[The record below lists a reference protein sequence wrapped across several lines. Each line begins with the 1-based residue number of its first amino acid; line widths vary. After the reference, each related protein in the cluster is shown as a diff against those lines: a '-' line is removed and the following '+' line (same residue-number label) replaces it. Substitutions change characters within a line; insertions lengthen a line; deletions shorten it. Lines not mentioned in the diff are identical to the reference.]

1 MMMLFVLAAAATTA
15 PTPPTPIERRC
26 VAVIATIAYEQGKGR
41 WKTLPAIGG
50 SGGEYAAI
58 IGARLID
65 EAGMTQDAAAQVFR
79 DEAAAF
85 KTRPFDSAE
94 AEGCVTIM
102 QATLAAEPLPEPE
115 R

>member
-1 MMMLFVLAAAATTA
+1 MIAYFALAAAVSAT

-26 VAVIATIAYEQGKGR
+26 VAVIATVAYEQARGR
-41 WKTLPAIGG
+41 WKTLPPIGG

-58 IGARLID
+58 VGARLID
-65 EAGMTQDAAAQVFR
+65 EAGMTEAAAAQALR

-85 KTRPFDSAE
+85 KARPFDKAE
-94 AEGCVTIM
+94 AEGCLTIM
-102 QATLAAEPLPEPE
+102 EATLAAQPLPEPK

>member
-1 MMMLFVLAAAATTA
+1 MIMLLALQAAATA
-15 PTPPTPIERRC
+15 LPTPPTAIERRC
-26 VAVIATIAYEQGKGR
+26 VAVIATVAYEQARGR

-65 EAGMTQDAAAQVFR
+65 EAGMTEAAAGQVFR

-85 KTRPFDSAE
+85 KTRPFDKAE
-94 AEGCVTIM
+94 VEGCLTIM
-102 QATLAAEPLPEPE
+102 EATLAAQPLPEPK